1 MAGLSMLTNRTP
13 ISSRWSSSPSMADS
27 FRFSFGETMV
37 VVAGEE
43 GNLAKRLHGRWHLDG
58 SREVVVVGLG

>member
-1 MAGLSMLTNRTP
+1 
-13 ISSRWSSSPSMADS
+13 MADS